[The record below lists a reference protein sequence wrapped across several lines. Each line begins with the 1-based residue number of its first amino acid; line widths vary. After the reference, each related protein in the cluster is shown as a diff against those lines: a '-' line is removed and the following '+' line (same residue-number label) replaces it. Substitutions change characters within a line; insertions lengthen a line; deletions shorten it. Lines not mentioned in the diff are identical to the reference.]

1 MILQKVDSS
10 SYKDTFVSKF
20 ENFAEKAPIVIS
32 FATDDLGVSVVH
44 ENSGKKYFYPWDYIV
59 PVKSFIHEIKRDLS
73 ENHYP
78 RISRME
84 SITRKL
90 TAEEQADMISSGK
103 CSIDTVPDEITED
116 VKKVYR
122 IDKILIMKDEFILVD
137 EKTSEQY
144 CYKMN
149 TSAFSY
155 LRSYRSG
162 EFNSLEEAGDVFFK
176 KSVLVNKL
184 SKLAE

>member
-1 MILQKVDSS
+1 MILQKVDSG
-10 SYKDTFVSKF
+10 SYKDLFVNKF

-44 ENSGKKYFYPWDYIV
+44 ENSNKKYFYPWDYVV
-59 PVKSFIHEIKRDLS
+59 PVKSFIHDIKRDLAA
-73 ENHYP
+73 NHYP
-78 RISRME
+78 RISRVE
-84 SITRKL
+84 EVTRTL
-90 TAEEQADMISSGK
+90 TAAEQADLISKGEYTL
-103 CSIDTVPDEITED
+103 DTVPTSITE
-116 VKKVYR
+116 KVNKIYR
-122 IDKILIMKDEFILVD
+122 IDKILIMKDEFIIVD
-137 EKTSEQY
+137 EKTKEQY

-162 EFNSLEEAGDVFFK
+162 EFKTLSEAGDVFFK

-184 SKLAE
+184 NKLAE